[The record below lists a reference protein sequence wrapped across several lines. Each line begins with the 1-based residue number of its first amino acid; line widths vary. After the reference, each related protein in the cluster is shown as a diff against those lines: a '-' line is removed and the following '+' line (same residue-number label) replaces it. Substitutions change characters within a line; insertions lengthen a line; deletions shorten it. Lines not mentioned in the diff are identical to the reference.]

1 MKKIVLIGLL
11 LCLCSCGSQLY
22 IPTES
27 KANISVENL
36 QEGRKI
42 YVNNCASCHQLY
54 APNKYK
60 SGDWQKKLDAFLRLN
75 DYSVLE
81 HPGTLKAEVAK
92 ALAEKEFDKFR
103 LTQDRAYISDFDQL
117 VEDATKLGT
126 SFPK

>member
-60 SGDWQKKLDAFLRLN
+60 SGDWQKKLDWMQPR
-75 DYSVLE
+75 
-81 HPGTLKAEVAK
+81 AK
-92 ALAEKEFDKFR
+92 ITD
-103 LTQDRAYISDFDQL
+103 DQKQLIYNYL
-117 VEDATKLGT
+117 VNA
-126 SFPK
+126 PK